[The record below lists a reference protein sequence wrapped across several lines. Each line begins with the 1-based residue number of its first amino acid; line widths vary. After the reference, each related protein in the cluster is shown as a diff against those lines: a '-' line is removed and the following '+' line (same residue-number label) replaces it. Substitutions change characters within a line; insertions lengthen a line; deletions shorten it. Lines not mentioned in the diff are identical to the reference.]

1 MDPVYI
7 QLSTLVIALA
17 TGVTLLVTA
26 QHLRI
31 PAIVPLL
38 LGGILLG
45 PEVSGLIDPA
55 NKVMDSIYSLQGVSQ
70 SFCLREAFPF
80 KELDLSRLPK
90 SSGGC

>member
-7 QLSTLVIALA
+7 QLSTLMIALA
-17 TGVTLLVTA
+17 TMVTLLVTA

-55 NKVMDSIYSLQGVSQ
+55 KLVNGLNLLVAGCVAVILFEGGLSLQ
-70 SFCLREAFPF
+70 
-80 KELDLSRLPK
+80 
-90 SSGGC
+90 

>member
-26 QHLRI
+26 QHRRI

-55 NKVMDSIYSLQGVSQ
+55 DLGNG
-70 SFCLREAFPF
+70 
-80 KELDLSRLPK
+80 LDLLVA
-90 SSGGC
+90 G